1 MLACRHNRSRDRRV
15 LPRVPPLLANL
26 GNPLNGPALFPVV
39 TDDGM
44 DVVVRPGEDR
54 VDAHGFCSTQRLL
67 DPFRSAVVHHFLVA
81 FRVLMGEPTEGIAP
95 NAEPRDLKTTYHCLS
110 RDLSPSSTHAASSL
124 VMQTDRLVFNTGAGC
139 KMKIKHLGLWEINPA
154 EVWSVKACPPSVWRA
169 RPPPKPTGKTQE
181 YHLDYSHRG
190 VRLLWAGGD
199 EYILF
204 PHDWQFSTSKWPRCS
219 LPPHVTTPPPRS
231 VLGLKGIP
239 TTSWAAFFIDTQGK
253 IAYTSTHKK
262 GVLIHKGMMYVKGA
276 VVSFRIRIF
285 CF

>member
-1 MLACRHNRSRDRRV
+1 M
-15 LPRVPPLLANL
+15 
-26 GNPLNGPALFPVV
+26 PAILQKESIMIKTKINSFLSNFAVYF
-39 TDDGM
+39 
-44 DVVVRPGEDR
+44 
-54 VDAHGFCSTQRLL
+54 H
-67 DPFRSAVVHHFLVA
+67 PF
-81 FRVLMGEPTEGIAP
+81 
-95 NAEPRDLKTTYHCLS
+95 
-110 RDLSPSSTHAASSL
+110 
-124 VMQTDRLVFNTGAGC
+124 
-139 KMKIKHLGLWEINPA
+139 KHLGLWEINPA

-262 GVLIHKGMMYVKGA
+262 GVLIHYA
-276 VVSFRIRIF
+276 PF
-285 CF
+285 